1 MKKSKIER
9 ELIFD
14 TLVHYQ
20 KSSLTLLPILLLII
34 ILNNFT
40 LVYKVAPPPKK
51 NHTGFLCTLYPDSS
65 KDKHI

>member
-14 TLVHYQ
+14 SLVHYQ

-40 LVYKVAPPPKK
+40 LVYKVAKKK
-51 NHTGFLCTLYPDSS
+51 NHTDFLCTLYPDSS